1 MPPGRGGKS
10 LVTIRVLGIVLGI
23 AADST
28 ACRDGPGGQ
37 SVVGRTGVRG
47 EVNRARGA
55 VVSGLVW
62 AVTRVVLLLYVCKV
76 LTVPG
81 GMDITS
87 DVSVIYHGWFDRL
100 SDGTFPSG
108 DVTWQYPPAAALVIL
123 SPGLLTGVGLLDYTS
138 AFFALA
144 CAADALVFGLLLYA
158 VRQRGPRDAEAG
170 TRRRAGV
177 WAWVVGVPL
186 LGPTAYARYDLMVTA
201 LAVAALLAAARHP
214 RTAGVLAG
222 VGALVKVWP
231 VLLLLGTPRGRAT
244 RILWLSALVTVVVVT
259 AGFAATM
266 PGALDFLSAQ
276 GGRGTEVESV
286 SSLALH
292 AARQFGWEGQ
302 VLLRYGSME
311 FVGPGVRTVSNVAVV
326 LTGAGFGWL
335 VLWRLRARTWT
346 PATVADTAFTAVLVF
361 VVTSRVLSPQY
372 LVWLVGLAAVCL
384 TLRASRQALPGWLVV
399 VAAGLTQLEFP
410 VWFADVVASEGKGV
424 LVLAVRNVLLVV
436 ATVIAGVRLWRSTV
450 PRAAGGTRPVR
461 SASLPRSTAGVTAP
475 AADLH
480 RRASGR

>member
-1 MPPGRGGKS
+1 M
-10 LVTIRVLGIVLGI
+10 
-23 AADST
+23 A
-28 ACRDGPGGQ
+28 
-37 SVVGRTGVRG
+37 
-47 EVNRARGA
+47 
-55 VVSGLVW
+55 SGLVW
-62 AVTRVVLLLYVCKV
+62 AVTRAVLLLYVFKV

-100 SDGTFPSG
+100 SAGTFPSG

-123 SPGLLTGVGLLDYTS
+123 SPGLLTGLGLLSYAS
-138 AFFALA
+138 AFFVLA
-144 CAADALVFGLLLYA
+144 CVADAVVFGLLLYA
-158 VRQRGPRDAEAG
+158 VRQRGARDPEAG
-170 TRRRAGV
+170 SRSPAGV

-244 RILWLSALVTVVVVT
+244 RVVWLSALVTAVAVT
-259 AGFAATM
+259 AGFAAAM

-286 SSLALH
+286 SSLVLH

-311 FVGPGVRTVSNVAVV
+311 FVGPGVRTVSHVAVV

-335 VLWRLRARTWT
+335 VLWRWRARAAAWT
-346 PATVADTAFTAVLVF
+346 PATPADTALAAVLVF

-384 TLRASRQALPGWLVV
+384 TLRAGRQTLAAWLVV
-399 VAAGLTQLEFP
+399 AAAGLTQLEFP

-424 LVLAVRNVLLVV
+424 LVLALRNVLLVAAAV
-436 ATVIAGVRLWRSTV
+436 TACVQLWRSTV
-450 PRAAGGTRPVR
+450 PRAAGGTRPSPSLRPGGTPRGAGNGSPSLRPGGAPTSHDVPAAR
-461 SASLPRSTAGVTAP
+461 EPQQGASPPRNPAEVTAP
-475 AADLH
+475 TAGSH
-480 RRASGR
+480 RHASGR